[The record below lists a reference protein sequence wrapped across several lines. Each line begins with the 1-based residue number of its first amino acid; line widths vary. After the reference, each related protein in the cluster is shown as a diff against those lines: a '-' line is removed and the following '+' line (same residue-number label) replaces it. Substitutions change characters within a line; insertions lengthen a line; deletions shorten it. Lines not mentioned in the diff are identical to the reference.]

1 MIGQQKVLSK
11 IDRLINYHFPRFTI
25 ITGPAGSGKKLLA
38 TQIAKKLNATAIFSG
53 IKVDNIR
60 EVIKLAYKQAQP
72 VVYILPDADS
82 MSINAKNALLKVTE
96 EPPRQ
101 AYFIITVQDLSN
113 TLQTLISRGTVFKMA
128 PYSGDELAEYV
139 EVKHYPFSEREKN
152 IIYDVCR
159 VPGDIDIMANYKIQE
174 FYEFVK
180 TVAEN
185 VTQVNGSNALKI
197 TKQLKYKEDDAG
209 KYPVDLFLGVLIR
222 VYLEYMQKQPLLK
235 WLDNMRLVSTARR
248 ELQITGISKQA
259 VIDKLILDLR
269 EVEFEQEMNEH

>member
-1 MIGQQKVLSK
+1 MIGQEKVLSK

-25 ITGPAGSGKKLLA
+25 ITGQAGSGKKLLA

-72 VVYILPDADS
+72 VVYILSDADS
-82 MSINAKNALLKVTE
+82 MSVNAKNALLKVTE

-113 TLQTLISRGTVFKMA
+113 TLQTLISRGTVFKMT
-128 PYSGDELAEYV
+128 PYSRDELVEYV
-139 EVKHYPFSEREKN
+139 EIKHYPFSEREKN

-159 VPGDIDIMANYKIQE
+159 VPGDIDIISNYKIQE
-174 FYEFVK
+174 FYDFVK

-185 VTQVNGSNALKI
+185 VTKVNGSNALKI
-197 TKQLKYKEDDAG
+197 TKQLKYKDDDAG
-209 KYPVDLFLGVLIR
+209 KYPVDLFLGVLMR
-222 VYLEYMQKQPLLK
+222 VYLECMWNKPLLK
-235 WLDNMRLVSTARR
+235 WLDNMRLVSIARR
-248 ELQITGISKQA
+248 ELQITGINKPA

-269 EVEFEQEMNEH
+269 EVEFEQEMNEP

>member
-139 EVKHYPFSEREKN
+139 EMKHHPFSEREKN

-159 VPGDIDIMANYKIQE
+159 VPGDIDLMSNYKIQE

-180 TVAEN
+180 MVAEN

-197 TKQLKYKEDDAG
+197 TKQLKYKDDDAG
-209 KYPVDLFLGVLIR
+209 KYPVDLFLGVLMR

-248 ELQITGISKQA
+248 ELQITGINKPA

>member
-1 MIGQQKVLSK
+1 MIGQEKVLSK
-11 IDRLINYHFPRFTI
+11 IDRLISYHFPRFTI

-128 PYSGDELAEYV
+128 PYSGDELMEYV
-139 EVKHYPFSEREKN
+139 EMKHYPFSEQEKN

-159 VPGDIDIMANYKIQE
+159 VPGDIDIMSNYKIQE
-174 FYEFVK
+174 FYDFVK

-197 TKQLKYKEDDAG
+197 TKQLKYKDDDAG
-209 KYPVDLFLGVLIR
+209 KYPVDLFLAVLMQ
-222 VYLEYMQKQPLLK
+222 VYLEYMQNKPLLK
-235 WLDNMRLVSTARR
+235 WLDNIRLVSIARR
-248 ELQITGISKQA
+248 ELQITGINKPA